1 MKIRITK
8 MVLQNFKKVRN
19 QEVNFS
25 DKVLISGGNRMG
37 KTTIYDAYLWC
48 LFGTTSKQSPIVQTL
63 DADNNIIHK
72 IETSVTVFL
81 DVDGQ
86 EVKVERRLSEKWKAK
101 DTACEK
107 LIGTETIRLIDDIPY
122 SVRDYN
128 NRLSSFCDYKKWM
141 MLSNINNFWEYKVDD
156 RRKMLMSMVGDI
168 DETSLMSPYPVVY
181 KGVVEQKKE
190 LEDIQTQYKIT
201 RKKADEELNL
211 IPAKIQ
217 AQDALR
223 VNADFDTLQMQ
234 KDALDK
240 EIANIDADL
249 QGIVTDNSAEKEY
262 HKRRNDI
269 EGKINSA
276 RINWHKTQVDRL
288 MTIGKQIAD
297 ANKAIIEEKSIV
309 AEKDNVNFTNKRKLV
324 DMETHFDELR
334 NKWQNVNE
342 KEFSFGQT
350 DVCPVCHR
358 PYTEDMKRTE
368 YENAVIEFNTHKS
381 KELESIQ
388 NEATLIKQQI
398 SVLKGNVNAYEQI
411 HRKTYEAN
419 ILAKEANYNDL
430 RRQEVGIQAEE
441 WEERS
446 EYKELAA
453 ILASIEKDKPLPVI
467 DTTTEDKKDRKAK
480 LSAERDNIIKQLAG
494 KDVNERIE
502 QEKSRLNER
511 SLTLA
516 QIIADGSEALRQI
529 REYKKT
535 KVEVI
540 ENKVNSYF
548 SLIRWKFYEQNI
560 SNDDMRE
567 ICTAIDKD
575 GVDYDNTNDGT
586 VINMGIDIISGM
598 SKAFGIYVP
607 LFVDRKESAED
618 VIATP
623 QQTIYLQCI
632 YKEPLK
638 IQNL

>member
-1 MKIRITK
+1 
-8 MVLQNFKKVRN
+8 
-19 QEVNFS
+19 
-25 DKVLISGGNRMG
+25 
-37 KTTIYDAYLWC
+37 
-48 LFGTTSKQSPIVQTL
+48 
-63 DADNNIIHK
+63 
-72 IETSVTVFL
+72 
-81 DVDGQ
+81 
-86 EVKVERRLSEKWKAK
+86 
-101 DTACEK
+101 
-107 LIGTETIRLIDDIPY
+107 
-122 SVRDYN
+122 
-128 NRLSSFCDYKKWM
+128 
-141 MLSNINNFWEYKVDD
+141 
-156 RRKMLMSMVGDI
+156 
-168 DETSLMSPYPVVY
+168 VY

-269 EGKINSA
+269 EDKINSA
-276 RINWHKTQVDRL
+276 RINWHKTQVGRL

-297 ANKAIIEEKSIV
+297 ANKAIIEEKGIAAYKES
-309 AEKDNVNFTNKRKLV
+309 VNIANKRKLV
-324 DMETHFDELR
+324 DMETHFDELK
-334 NKWQNVNE
+334 NKWRNVNE

-368 YENAVIEFNTHKS
+368 YENAVTEFNTHKS

-398 SVLKGNVNAYEQI
+398 SVLKGNINAYEQI

-419 ILAKEANYNDL
+419 ILAKEANYNNL
-430 RRQEVGIQAEE
+430 RRQEAEIQAEK
-441 WEERS
+441 WEEHS

-453 ILASIEKDKPLPVI
+453 ILASIEKDKPSPVI
-467 DTTTEDKKDRKAK
+467 DTTAEDKKDRKAK

-516 QIIADGSEALRQI
+516 QVIADSSEALRQI